1 MEAASSLCTPC
12 AGRYGFERTHT
23 PGSMCTS
30 AWTPCRRRSS
40 CGIQPTHSRTWSCT
54 PTMRSTDDSGVMV
67 CTSWRELPARDAA
80 EVAFASV
87 GVLRPGG
94 ARPPTEVVIDFPA
107 TALSRSGG
115 SGREGVAV
123 VRVHRRTP
131 DARDEPPRH
140 CPWSRVQGHQGG
152 RQCLDATAI
161 PRATPVP
168 CTPAEPAL
176 DRRPHLRCNLN
187 SLRLR
192 RLRQPRLRRRVRDPG
207 VDRLVAG
214 PT

>member
-40 CGIQPTHSRTWSCT
+40 CGIQPTHSRTWTCT

-67 CTSWRELPARDAA
+67 CTPWRELPARDAA
-80 EVAFASV
+80 EVAIASV
-87 GVLRPGG
+87 GVLHPCG
-94 ARPPTEVVIDFPA
+94 ARPPTEVVLDFPA

-115 SGREGVAV
+115 SAQEGVAV

-131 DARDEPPRH
+131 DARDEPPRR
-140 CPWSRVQGHQGG
+140 CPWSRVQGHHGG
-152 RQCLDATAI
+152 RQCLDALLLLGHARWSRSRLQTSSTSNFPRWAAAIIASNTA
-161 PRATPVP
+161 RLHGGDVLVGA
-168 CTPAEPAL
+168 
-176 DRRPHLRCNLN
+176 PHD
-187 SLRLR
+187 
-192 RLRQPRLRRRVRDPG
+192 VE
-207 VDRLVAG
+207 A
-214 PT
+214 PTGR